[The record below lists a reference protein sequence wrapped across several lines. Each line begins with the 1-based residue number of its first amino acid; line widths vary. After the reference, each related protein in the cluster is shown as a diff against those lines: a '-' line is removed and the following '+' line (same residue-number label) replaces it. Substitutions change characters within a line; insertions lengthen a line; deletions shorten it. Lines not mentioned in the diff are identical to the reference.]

1 MSTDRNAWPRPYYDP
16 HHQPHILFIVTPPS
30 SGSTALAKILNTS
43 HRTTFLQK
51 RAEGQW
57 LIPGLCAPGRW
68 DPQRVVN
75 LESIRA
81 TWLQRFQMIQR
92 RVPNV
97 DTVIE
102 KSPPNMLR
110 IDALCDLFERSSLL
124 VLNRDPYANCASIL
138 YRNYP
143 AASLAAP
150 ERAHILRGLARDWV
164 FRSQTLRE
172 VVERHQA
179 PRISYEQLCASPA
192 ETLRRVPL
200 STEILASLDPGA
212 NVRVKDYPLGPLH
225 NFNEHQRA
233 LLSAEEIYLLS
244 QELHPQ
250 LELLDYFGY
259 SLQGTSQS
267 VFTIPS

>member
-1 MSTDRNAWPRPYYDP
+1 MNTETDAWPRPSYNP
-16 HHQPHILFIVTPPS
+16 NHQPHILFIVTPPF
-30 SGSTALAKILNTS
+30 SGSTALAEILNTS
-43 HRTTFLQK
+43 HRTTFLQE

-68 DPQRVVN
+68 DPQRVVD

-92 RVPNV
+92 LVRNV

-110 IDALCDLFERSSLL
+110 IDALRGLFQRSSLL
-124 VLNRDPYANCASIL
+124 ALNRDPYANCASIL
-138 YRNYP
+138 YRNHP
-143 AASLAAP
+143 AASLAMP
-150 ERAHILRGLARDWV
+150 ERANILRELARDWV

-179 PRISYEQLCASPA
+179 PRISYEQLCADPA
-192 ETLRRVPL
+192 EALRRVPL
-200 STEILASLDPGA
+200 PAEVLASLDPGA
-212 NVRVKDYPLGPLH
+212 SVQVKDYPLGPLH
-225 NFNEHQRA
+225 NFNERQRA
-233 LLSAEEIYLLS
+233 LLHAEEMRLLS
-244 QELHPQ
+244 QELRPQ

-259 SLQGTSQS
+259 GLAD
-267 VFTIPS
+267 